1 MRRITCVLILLLAGL
16 PSLTAQAAEPSTTQP
31 ATREEVLKFMDVLQ
45 LKATLVR
52 YFDGVGQQAKLG
64 AEQGFK
70 QKVPDPTPEQVAAL
84 DKFAEGLFKDMPVD
98 EMLDAMVPIYQKHLT
113 KSDLDA
119 ILTFYNS
126 PAGQKLLREQPA
138 MMQEGMQVGGEIG
151 RKRIGL
157 MMQKMDEFVAELV
170 KQEQQKGEEKK

>member
-1 MRRITCVLILLLAGL
+1 MRRIMCVLILLLAGL
-16 PSLTAQAAEPSTTQP
+16 PMLSAQATEKSTTQP

-45 LKATLVR
+45 LRATLVR

-70 QKVPDPTPEQVAAL
+70 QKVPDPTPEQMAAL
-84 DKFAEGLFKDMPVD
+84 DKFASGLFKDMPVD

-151 RKRIGL
+151 RKRIGV
-157 MMQKMDEFVAELV
+157 MVQKMDEFVAELV

>member
-1 MRRITCVLILLLAGL
+1 MRRALLAALVVFACL
-16 PSLTAQAAEPSTTQP
+16 PLAAQTADQSAEP

-45 LKATLVR
+45 MKATLVR
-52 YFDGVGQQAKLG
+52 YFDGVAQQAKLG

-70 QKVPDPTPEQVAAL
+70 QKVADPTPEQIAAL

-98 EMLDAMVPIYQKHLT
+98 EMIDAMVPIYQKHLT

-119 ILTFYNS
+119 ILAFYGS

-138 MMQEGMQVGGEIG
+138 MMQEGMEVGGEIG
-151 RKRIGL
+151 RKRIGV
-157 MMQKMDEFVAELV
+157 MMQKMDEFVAELA
-170 KQEQQKGEEKK
+170 KQGTQKTDDGK